1 MVSRSKLDSRS
12 LKHILQNQK
21 SDYKR
26 KPPVDKGFS
35 RTLTNKPSAAMNNIE
50 NSQRKLLLNIGK
62 SFTIDHGPWTAIVIV
77 HDFTRERRKDF
88 DRN

>member
-1 MVSRSKLDSRS
+1 MAIVPQNIMISFWKLDSRS

-35 RTLTNKPSAAMNNIE
+35 RTLTNKQPAAMSSIE
-50 NSQRKLLLNIGK
+50 NSQRNLLLNIGMLN
-62 SFTIDHGPWTAIVIV
+62 GA
-77 HDFTRERRKDF
+77 
-88 DRN
+88 